1 MVVRKEGGR
10 MGKDAGEREGPSNTT
25 GSWGLSF
32 EINPGQGGQRTSR
45 SWSVAVCIKLFAT
58 NSMITH
64 TNYSQFYSIVFQW
77 TDT

>member
-1 MVVRKEGGR
+1 

-25 GSWGLSF
+25 GSWSLSF

-45 SWSVAVCIKLFAT
+45 SWNVAVCIKLLAT

-64 TNYSQFYSIVFQW
+64 TNYSQFYSI
-77 TDT
+77 